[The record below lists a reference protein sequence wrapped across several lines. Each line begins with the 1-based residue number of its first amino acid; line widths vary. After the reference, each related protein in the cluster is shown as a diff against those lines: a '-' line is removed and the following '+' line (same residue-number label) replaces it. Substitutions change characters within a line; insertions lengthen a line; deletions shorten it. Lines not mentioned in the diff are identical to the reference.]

1 MFLSLAAGRQGGL
14 GLGDTGKRF
23 SGEREGRVQCS
34 RQRAERTTALL
45 GSDPGSG
52 LSATTR
58 HRAFLKLELQSD
70 TQLTKGMTIKKI
82 LRVKITTG
90 TFSAGRKGDS
100 STGYKPHITG
110 NIQVDV
116 MLFHGGSGT
125 RFGHPAPCAGS
136 GLGGEVPQSARLW
149 RRPGPP
155 DALTPCAPLPVLLP
169 HVQQL
174 LHAVVHGFGELAD
187 SITLLF
193 SVGQRHEE
201 VASLTSLPTSRQ
213 CEV

>member
-1 MFLSLAAGRQGGL
+1 
-14 GLGDTGKRF
+14 
-23 SGEREGRVQCS
+23 
-34 RQRAERTTALL
+34 
-45 GSDPGSG
+45 
-52 LSATTR
+52 
-58 HRAFLKLELQSD
+58 
-70 TQLTKGMTIKKI
+70 MTIKKI

-110 NIQVDV
+110 NIQADV

-125 RFGHPAPCAGS
+125 RFGHPVPCAGS

-149 RRPGPP
+149 RRPGPR
-155 DALTPCAPLPVLLP
+155 DALPPCAPLPVLLP

-193 SVGQRHEE
+193 SVGKKTRGGCVPDFTTQRPDS
-201 VASLTSLPTSRQ
+201 VSCKRRKVQRGQGSSQQA
-213 CEV
+213 